1 MNAKNKLWISIA
13 AVGILAGSLFLG
25 ACSSKDEDNLNAQRF
40 NVSLAGSTTIQPLC
54 EELAQVFEGINK
66 NYNITVAAGGSSVG
80 ISQATN
86 GVCDIGM
93 VSREIRQSELDG
105 GLYAYIIAYDGIA
118 IIVHPNLS
126 VTNLTRQQIQDIFT
140 GTITNWQA
148 IGGPNQTIT
157 VVCREESS
165 GTHEA
170 FVTLAM
176 DGKSVTNSAILQ
188 NANGS
193 LMMSVATTPGAIGY
207 LSLGYLNNTVKAV
220 SVDGVAATVANVKNN
235 SYTLQRPL
243 CLVTKGQATGAAKT
257 FIDFIL
263 SAEGQAIVAKDYI
276 TVN

>member
-1 MNAKNKLWISIA
+1 MNKRTKVLISLL
-13 AVGILAGSLFLG
+13 AVGILTGSLFLG
-25 ACSSKDEDNLNAQRF
+25 ACDDKNNGEPQQRF
-40 NVSLAGSTTIQPLC
+40 NVSLAGSTTVQPLA
-54 EELAQVFEGINK
+54 EELALVFEGKNK
-66 NYNITVAAGGSSVG
+66 NYNIIVGAGGSSVG
-80 ISQATN
+80 ISYATN
-86 GVCDIGM
+86 GTCDIGM
-93 VSREIRQSELDG
+93 VSREVKQSELDG

-118 IIVHPNLS
+118 IIVHKDLNIN
-126 VTNLTRQQIQDIFT
+126 NLTRQQIQDIFS
-140 GTITNWQA
+140 GAITNWQA
-148 IGGPNQTIT
+148 VGGPNQTIT

-193 LMMSVATTPGAIGY
+193 LKMSVASTTGAIGY
-207 LSLGYLNNTVKAV
+207 LSMGYLDNTVKAV
-220 SVDGVAATVANVKNN
+220 NVDGVAPTIANVKNN
-235 SYTLQRPL
+235 TYTLQRPL

-276 TVN
+276 AV